1 MRVLLLA
8 KNDWANLGYTFSMCL
23 QKVGVDAVMLGK
35 SPNYYK
41 YPNKAFALENVRHYA
56 EEADIIQFMHSSYI
70 DTGIDLSKKRVFVFH
85 GGGHYRDNPA
95 KVNAVFNPIVER
107 TLIQTGDLLGRGA
120 KNEKWV
126 LPAVDIEAIKPDYSF
141 NEGEKII
148 VGHYPSSADTKGSN
162 IVNKAISELKHN
174 RDVASRFIYRF
185 SIERVTWK
193 EQMERVNE
201 CDIYIEQMRLG
212 EWGVSALEAAAL
224 GKLVITNFNSYN
236 RYVREYNNNPELI
249 VANNI
254 NELRSVL
261 KEFLKFNNSELLSCK
276 KNTRLWVE
284 NHHSYKAIGDKLKS
298 VYGI

>member
-107 TLIQTGDLLGRGA
+107 T
-120 KNEKWV
+120 NV
-126 LPAVDIEAIKPDYSF
+126 L
-141 NEGEKII
+141 
-148 VGHYPSSADTKGSN
+148 
-162 IVNKAISELKHN
+162 
-174 RDVASRFIYRF
+174 R
-185 SIERVTWK
+185 
-193 EQMERVNE
+193 
-201 CDIYIEQMRLG
+201 
-212 EWGVSALEAAAL
+212 
-224 GKLVITNFNSYN
+224 
-236 RYVREYNNNPELI
+236 
-249 VANNI
+249 
-254 NELRSVL
+254 
-261 KEFLKFNNSELLSCK
+261 
-276 KNTRLWVE
+276 
-284 NHHSYKAIGDKLKS
+284 
-298 VYGI
+298 